1 MEATELAALC
11 VVKGGVV
18 ARVRTPRSGVALSC
32 FGCIST
38 ASRGLM
44 VLTEV
49 VVQESGEDSLSR
61 SLSVVTAAIAPLSGG
76 ISS

>member
-1 MEATELAALC
+1 
-11 VVKGGVV
+11 
-18 ARVRTPRSGVALSC
+18 
-32 FGCIST
+32 
-38 ASRGLM
+38 M